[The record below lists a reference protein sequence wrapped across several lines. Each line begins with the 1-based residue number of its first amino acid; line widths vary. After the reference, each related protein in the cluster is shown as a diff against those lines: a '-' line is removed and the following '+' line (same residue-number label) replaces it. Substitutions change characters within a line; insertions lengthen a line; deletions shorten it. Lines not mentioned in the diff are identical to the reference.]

1 MAVVMEE
8 NENPVKI
15 EKLFKVTSEMIDE
28 NRHMNNVWA
37 VQWVQDIS
45 IAHSDS
51 VGATDV
57 MYQFGCGWMIHTQFV
72 EYKNQAFLGDEI
84 RGTTWVAGYS
94 KVMSVRKCR
103 FERVSDGKVVF
114 ESETQWVL
122 VDLQRGR
129 PMAITDEMKS
139 LYVGH

>member
-8 NENPVKI
+8 NANPMKF
-15 EKLFKVTSEMIDE
+15 EKLFKVTPEMIDE
-28 NRHMNNVWA
+28 NKHMNNVWA

-57 MYQFGCGWMIHTQFV
+57 MYQLGCGWMIHTQFV

-94 KVMSVRKCR
+94 KVASVRKCR
-103 FERVSDGKVVF
+103 FERVSRW
-114 ESETQWVL
+114 Q
-122 VDLQRGR
+122 GR
-129 PMAITDEMKS
+129 
-139 LYVGH
+139 V